1 MADFI
6 FELLSE
12 EVPARMQVPMLT
24 QIETSLKQS
33 LEKEN
38 LFFSHI
44 ESFVTPRRMILIVE
58 GLSLTQEDASTER
71 KGPKVGAPDQAIN
84 GFVGS
89 AGITR
94 DELTVKS
101 TPKGDFYFAISHSKG
116 RPTKDVI
123 KTTMETILNSI
134 TWPKSMRWGAYNT
147 RWVRPIKNI
156 MAVFGGETLP
166 ITFGHITANN
176 LSQGHRFLSEGEFK
190 VETPKAYKAELTK
203 RFVFF
208 DHTKRKEFIL
218 KQAEKLA
225 AEKNLTLVYD
235 NNLLDEVT
243 GLVEWPNMLLGDID
257 QQFMSV
263 PEEALISSIRAHQKY
278 FCLRS
283 SNKKLAP
290 HFIVASNMT
299 SDDEGEEIRSGNERV
314 LRARLADAKFF
325 WDQDRKIP
333 LIDRSENLKKII
345 FHAKLGTIANK
356 TKRVTALAKFLAVW
370 VPHAKLEH
378 VERAAQLCKADLTTE
393 MVGEFPD
400 LQGIMGEY
408 YAKANGEHNDVAL
421 AISQHYA
428 PLGPSDSCPTAP
440 VSIAISLA
448 DKIDTLVGLFAV
460 NEKPT
465 GSKDP
470 FALRRAALGVIR
482 IILENN
488 LSFNMNIALNQALKG
503 YPASILKTL
512 DENAKP
518 SRLPIK
524 KGTKIKP
531 NDVIDTLLDFLSD
544 RLKALLKSENVR
556 HDLIT
561 AVFNDGSEDNILHL
575 VQRVAALDSLLET
588 EDGINLLAAYR
599 RANNIVHIEEKKDE
613 RSYTGTPSKNAMEAE
628 EEIALYTALSEIKPK
643 IQQALKEND
652 YKLAMSLISQLRT
665 PIDSF
670 FDKVTVN
677 CDDNELR
684 KNRLKLL
691 AQMRDLLHEIANFSY
706 IEG

>member
-1 MADFI
+1 M
-6 FELLSE
+6 
-12 EVPARMQVPMLT
+12 
-24 QIETSLKQS
+24 
-33 LEKEN
+33 
-38 LFFSHI
+38 
-44 ESFVTPRRMILIVE
+44 
-58 GLSLTQEDASTER
+58 
-71 KGPKVGAPDQAIN
+71 
-84 GFVGS
+84 
-89 AGITR
+89 
-94 DELTVKS
+94 
-101 TPKGDFYFAISHSKG
+101 
-116 RPTKDVI
+116 
-123 KTTMETILNSI
+123 
-134 TWPKSMRWGAYNT
+134 
-147 RWVRPIKNI
+147 
-156 MAVFGGETLP
+156 
-166 ITFGHITANN
+166 
-176 LSQGHRFLSEGEFK
+176 
-190 VETPKAYKAELTK
+190 
-203 RFVFF
+203 
-208 DHTKRKEFIL
+208 
-218 KQAEKLA
+218 
-225 AEKNLTLVYD
+225 
-235 NNLLDEVT
+235 
-243 GLVEWPNMLLGDID
+243 
-257 QQFMSV
+257 
-263 PEEALISSIRAHQKY
+263 
-278 FCLRS
+278 
-283 SNKKLAP
+283 
-290 HFIVASNMT
+290 
-299 SDDEGEEIRSGNERV
+299 
-314 LRARLADAKFF
+314 
-325 WDQDRKIP
+325 
-333 LIDRSENLKKII
+333 
-345 FHAKLGTIANK
+345 
-356 TKRVTALAKFLAVW
+356 
-370 VPHAKLEH
+370 PHAKLEH

-408 YAKANGEHNDVAL
+408 YAKANGEHDDVAL

-428 PLGPSDSCPTAP
+428 PLGPSDNCPTAP
-440 VSIAISLA
+440 VSVAISLA
-448 DKIDTLVGLFAV
+448 DKLDTLVGLFAV

-503 YPASILKTL
+503 YPTSILKTL

-524 KGTKIKP
+524 KGTKVKP

-599 RANNIVHIEEKKDE
+599 RANNIVHIEEKKDD
-613 RSYTGTPSKNAMEAE
+613 RSYAGTPSKNAMEAE